1 MVSTLAYRQR
11 RWKLLMLFDG
21 MKEGGRVVGVAGV
34 FVEKVGEKVLIRVG
48 HLGGGRKPQI

>member
-1 MVSTLAYRQR
+1 MRLVTAQAVGV
-11 RWKLLMLFDG
+11 LMLFDG
-21 MKEGGRVVGVAGV
+21 MKEGGRVGVAGV

>member
-1 MVSTLAYRQR
+1 
-11 RWKLLMLFDG
+11 MLFDG

-34 FVEKVGEKVLIRVG
+34 FVEKVGDNVLIRVR

>member
-1 MVSTLAYRQR
+1 MAYRQR

-34 FVEKVGEKVLIRVG
+34 FVEKVGEKVLIRVR